1 MDYQEFLSRHRGK
14 ITGVI
19 LGLIFGW
26 LIILY
31 GFLKTFFIALCA
43 GIGYYIGKRAD
54 EKYDFKD
61 LLARVFRKD

>member
-1 MDYQEFLSRHRGK
+1 MDIQEFLSRHRGK

-26 LIILY
+26 LIIRY
-31 GFLKTFFIALCA
+31 GFLKAFFIALCA
-43 GIGYYIGKRAD
+43 GIGYYLGKRVD